1 MAALYGKLNMEM
13 TPIRYTGKDTDTA
26 TVSVDNKN
34 KTIEV
39 SVKNVYTKEEVD
51 KLISDILEQV
61 QKLINKVILSMIRKA
76 R

>member
-39 SVKNVYTKEEVD
+39 YVKNVYTKEEVD

-61 QKLINKVILSMIRKA
+61 QKLINKE
-76 R
+76 

>member
-61 QKLINKVILSMIRKA
+61 RKLINKE
-76 R
+76 

>member
-1 MAALYGKLNMEM
+1 MATLYGKLNMEM
-13 TPIRYTGKDTDTA
+13 TPIRYKGKDTDTA

-61 QKLINKVILSMIRKA
+61 QKLINKE
-76 R
+76 

>member
-13 TPIRYTGKDTDTA
+13 TPVRYKGKDTDTA

-61 QKLINKVILSMIRKA
+61 QKLINKE
-76 R
+76 

>member
-26 TVSVDNKN
+26 TVLVDNAN
-34 KTIEV
+34 KTI

-61 QKLINKVILSMIRKA
+61 QKLINKE
-76 R
+76 

>member
-26 TVSVDNKN
+26 TVYVDNKN

-61 QKLINKVILSMIRKA
+61 QKLINKE
-76 R
+76 

>member
-13 TPIRYTGKDTDTA
+13 TPIRYKGKDTDTA

-34 KTIEV
+34 KTISV
-39 SVKNVYTKEEVD
+39 NVKNVYTKEEVD

-61 QKLINKVILSMIRKA
+61 QKLINKE
-76 R
+76 

>member
-61 QKLINKVILSMIRKA
+61 QKLINKE
-76 R
+76 

>member
-26 TVSVDNKN
+26 TVSADNKN

-39 SVKNVYTKEEVD
+39 SVKNVYTKEDVD
-51 KLISDILEQV
+51 NIVNELN
-61 QKLINKVILSMIRKA
+61 NKIKILSDLIRV
-76 R
+76 

>member
-34 KTIEV
+34 KTISV
-39 SVKNVYTKEEVD
+39 NVKNVYTKEEVD

-61 QKLINKVILSMIRKA
+61 QKLINKE
-76 R
+76 

>member
-39 SVKNVYTKEEVD
+39 SVKNVYTKEDIDNIVD
-51 KLISDILEQV
+51 ELN
-61 QKLINKVILSMIRKA
+61 NKIKILSDLIRV
-76 R
+76 